1 MKLIPRRYQSVS
13 FYAFVAVMCL
23 STFVGNYFLYGY
35 FLNQDQLAV
44 SVLFEQASTLT
55 VADLEREILASDFV
69 LLSASTGLES
79 AQIGDIHYT
88 NGLGF
93 LVAPVWLS
101 KSYYFI
107 LVNAVCIGL
116 FFMLVLYIKKQQQRL
131 KKSVQLIKRS
141 AKPVKFE
148 RLFSSNQ
155 VDDFSKPAFE
165 PLLNTTLLGLG
176 DVNYKAF
183 LIIECR
189 QGKTL
194 TESQT
199 KAMCLQIK
207 QAIKIQFDGMH
218 LVSMKCLPSGRMTL
232 TLAKISSVLLN
243 NIEKKLHGLISH
255 IASGYNKELVGADV
269 KLGLCNYRTEAHET
283 IDQTLVYQ
291 LAEAAL
297 AVSRTNSWQ
306 HYYRLTYNHTHNH
319 LLTLSA
325 KQVME
330 VIDKKQY
337 LFLFQPVFSIAD
349 GDILQHEALLRL
361 RHKELGLLCAKQF
374 LANVVSLDDQRTL
387 DLKVLT
393 NVLKIIEN
401 EPGYNRVSIN
411 INHATLLDVTH
422 LSQLLNMLNTQRIE
436 HRVAFEISLQD
447 LSGQSIELLK
457 TIQLLAQAKVA
468 IVLDNIEF
476 EFKYKTQL
484 TQLNVIGLKLDLSLV
499 HQIEHHVL
507 KQHSVRKII
516 ALAIRQNIPV
526 YATGVESK
534 AELDVLT
541 KLGVTGAQGHYFS
554 EPLQQLALFSQV

>member
-1 MKLIPRRYQSVS
+1 MKLIPRRYQSILCC
-13 FYAFVAVMCL
+13 ALVAVMCFFTL
-23 STFVGNYFLYGY
+23 VGNYFLYGY
-35 FLNQDQLAV
+35 FLNQDQSAV
-44 SVLFEQASTLT
+44 AILLEQSSVLPVSD
-55 VADLEREILASDFV
+55 VKKEILANNFV
-69 LLSASTGLES
+69 LFSNNTGLES
-79 AQIGDIHYT
+79 TQIGDVYYA

-93 LVAPVWLS
+93 LVPPVWLS

-107 LVNAVCIGL
+107 LANTLCIGL
-116 FFMLVLYIKKQQQRL
+116 FVMLMMYIKKQQRKL
-131 KKSVQLIKRS
+131 KKSVQLIKNS
-141 AKPVKFE
+141 AKPIKFE
-148 RLFSSNQ
+148 RLFTSNT
-155 VDDFSKPAFE
+155 VANLPKPAFE

-176 DVNYKAF
+176 EVNYKAF
-183 LIIECR
+183 LIVDYR
-189 QGKTL
+189 QASAL
-194 TESQT
+194 TASQL
-199 KAMCLQIK
+199 KAMSLQIK
-207 QAIKIQFDGMH
+207 QAIKTQFEGIG
-218 LVSMKCLPSGRMTL
+218 LVSIKCLPSGRMTI
-232 TLAKISSVLLN
+232 TLAQISSELLI
-243 NIEKKLHGLISH
+243 NIEKKLHGLIAH
-255 IASGYNKELVGADV
+255 IAGEYNKKLIGGDV

-283 IDQTLVYQ
+283 IDQALVYQ

-306 HYYRLTYNHTHNH
+306 HYYRLTYNHTYNH
-319 LLTLSA
+319 LLTFTA

-330 VIDKKQY
+330 IIDKKQY

-349 GDILQHEALLRL
+349 GEILQHEALLRL

-374 LANVVSLDDQRTL
+374 LANVLSLADQHML

-401 EPGYNRVSIN
+401 ESGYNRVSIN
-411 INHATLLDVTH
+411 INHATLLDVAH
-422 LSQLLNMLNTQRIE
+422 LSQLLSMLNAQRIE

-468 IVLDNIEF
+468 IVLDNIEC

-484 TQLNVIGLKLDLSLV
+484 TQLNVIGFKLDLSLV
-499 HQIEHHVL
+499 HHIEHHVL

-516 ALAIRQNIPV
+516 ALALQQNIPV